1 MAKLTDRFIISILPP
16 QSGSRIHWDD
26 TLKGFGV
33 RVSASGAK
41 TFIVSYRTLSGRRR
55 SMSLG
60 SCSVL
65 TAARARRRAREILA
79 EAALGGDPAAERERL
94 KQEPTFEHLA
104 NEYIDRHASA
114 KRSLAE
120 DIRIIRKDL
129 VEALGP
135 LRISEISRRDVIVLV
150 NAVMDRGAPIMAN
163 RTLALL
169 RKMFNFG
176 IEQALTE
183 SNPCSRI
190 RRPGKERQRDRV
202 LSEVEITTFWHNLP
216 RTRISEMV
224 QDILKLILITAQRPG
239 EVAGAAWMEF
249 DHAATQSTSPMEP
262 DSGISLWTIPAE
274 RSKNGLAHRVPLSR
288 HAIRIIA
295 SRPNDGRYLFPS
307 PKDSTKHIRVSSLS
321 HAVRNN
327 VDMLG
332 VDPFTP
338 HDLRRTAASQMAG
351 MGISRL
357 VIARILNHAES
368 GVTAIY
374 DRHSYDNEKREALEA
389 WAERIGEIIDKCSKT

>member
-1 MAKLTDRFIISILPP
+1 VK
-16 QSGSRIHWDD
+16 
-26 TLKGFGV
+26 
-33 RVSASGAK
+33 
-41 TFIVSYRTLSGRRR
+41 
-55 SMSLG
+55 
-60 SCSVL
+60 
-65 TAARARRRAREILA
+65 
-79 EAALGGDPAAERERL
+79 
-94 KQEPTFEHLA
+94 
-104 NEYIDRHASA
+104 
-114 KRSLAE
+114 
-120 DIRIIRKDL
+120 
-129 VEALGP
+129 ALGP
-135 LRISEISRRDVIVLV
+135 LRISEIERRDVIVLV

-169 RKMFNFG
+169 RKMFNFA

-239 EVAGAAWMEF
+239 EVAGAAWMEI
-249 DHAATQSTSPMEP
+249 DHAATQSISPTEH
-262 DSGISLWTIPAE
+262 DSGTSLWTIPAE

-288 HAIRIIA
+288 LAIQIIA
-295 SRPNDGRYLFPS
+295 SSANDCRYLFPS
-307 PKDSTKHIRVSSLS
+307 PKDGAKHIRVSSLS

-327 VDMLG
+327 FDMLD
-332 VDPFTP
+332 VEPFTP

-374 DRHSYDNEKREALEA
+374 DRHSYDNEKMEALDA
-389 WAERIGEIIDKCSKT
+389 WAKRIENITDKCR